1 MHNASFFKNQYHH
14 THKQITIITGGASLF
29 YKNNHSYSY
38 LNIWITS
45 Y

>member
-14 THKQITIITGGASLF
+14 THKQITITEGASLF
-29 YKNNHSYSY
+29 FKNNHSYLY